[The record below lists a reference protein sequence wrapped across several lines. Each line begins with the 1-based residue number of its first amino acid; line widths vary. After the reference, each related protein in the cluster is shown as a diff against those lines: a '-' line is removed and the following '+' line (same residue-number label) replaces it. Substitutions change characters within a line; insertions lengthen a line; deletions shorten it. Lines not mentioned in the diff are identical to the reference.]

1 MSSYFNLQSL
11 LKDNF
16 LLLKS
21 SILIVFLINDSNVP
35 SKIVFLLLE
44 VNNLNKAEIRLDLF
58 FTVGDKLEKKLQSK
72 SGNSITLR
80 FGTSFSNFFLTEEYS
95 YSTDGKYAIY
105 RD

>member
-21 SILIVFLINDSNVP
+21 SILIVLINDSNVP
-35 SKIVFLLLE
+35 SKIVLLLLE

-80 FGTSFSNFFLTEEYS
+80 FGREF
-95 YSTDGKYAIY
+95 
-105 RD
+105 